1 MTAVSSPGDI
11 LLTIKLGR
19 HFLKPGD
26 WKNFMYLPSH
36 FEENRVD
43 VLYEL
48 MRERPLASL
57 VTLGSQGLNANHIPF
72 EIDVAPAP
80 YGTLRGHV
88 ARANPVWRD
97 HSQETEALV
106 IFQGPQVYISPSWYA
121 TKQQTG
127 EVVPTYNYAVVHA
140 YGRLQI
146 VEDREWL
153 RGLVSRLTTRFES
166 GRPTPWQVS
175 DAPQPFI
182 ETQLGAIVG
191 IEIAITRLLGK
202 WKASQNRPA
211 VDRTGVAKAL
221 DVMADADSLAMAQLI
236 KERSS
241 E

>member
-1 MTAVSSPGDI
+1 
-11 LLTIKLGR
+11 
-19 HFLKPGD
+19 
-26 WKNFMYLPSH
+26 MYLPSH
-36 FEENRVD
+36 FAENRID
-43 VLYEL
+43 VLHDL
-48 MRERPLASL
+48 IRRHPLSCL

-72 EIDVAPAP
+72 EIDAAPAP

-97 HSQETEALV
+97 HSRETEALV
-106 IFQGPQVYISPSWYA
+106 IFQGPQVYISPSWYE

-127 EVVPTYNYAVVHA
+127 EVVPTYDYAVVHA

-146 VEDREWL
+146 VEDHEWL
-153 RGLVSRLTTRFES
+153 RGLVTRLTKRFES
-166 GRPTPWQVS
+166 GRPAPWQVS
-175 DAPQPFI
+175 DAPHSFI
-182 ETQLGAIVG
+182 EKQLGAIVG
-191 IEIAITRLLGK
+191 VEIEISRLLGK

-221 DVMADADSLAMAQLI
+221 DAIADADSLAMAQLI